1 MYIYFLYNIY
11 VFYQG
16 DLAGAFWQ
24 LYHAGMHEYTGG
36 LEPVA
41 GTISQNSQNSQ
52 NFATGTSMAMVYSKY
67 GRQLILR
74 ISV

>member
-1 MYIYFLYNIY
+1 MYNIY
-11 VFYQG
+11 MFYQG

-41 GTISQNSQNSQ
+41 GTICQ
-52 NFATGTSMAMVYSKY
+52 NFSEFLRRHLYSN
-67 GRQLILR
+67 GIQ
-74 ISV
+74 